1 MFSLVLKLF
10 TNIARVLFANAD
22 IPDII
27 YPLPCVPV
35 EGLVEQTTFYDFI
48 IYYLIFTMIFG
59 LKFHGVRTVVA
70 GSVRRSDSGMAAVIA
85 DEPATAKGELVDKPA
100 DAQAELVDESAD
112 GQTDLADEP
121 NIAQTDLVDE
131 PNIAQTD
138 LVGEPADAQTDLVGE
153 PADAQTE
160 LADEP
165 NIVQAEFIIVDSELQ
180 RDPNTITNL
189 AREIAATQAELIALD
204 CESQSNSDATA
215 INYELADTQTESS
228 NTDCEL
234 HSVYNPIAVLVKKL
248 ATTQAELV
256 ITRAELAASAAVL
269 EKVTAKL
276 AAKDAELTIANN
288 KLAAKEAELTIANNK
303 LAAAEPEVNTE
314 TAIKQEI
321 TMLMSNIA
329 ARQDQM
335 QATKAKLEAVRA
347 ESKRFRENRLLLEN
361 SKSLAAATVQR
372 DAHLHAEP
380 SHSAPALQKP
390 AQDGDVPPT

>member
-1 MFSLVLKLF
+1 
-10 TNIARVLFANAD
+10 
-22 IPDII
+22 
-27 YPLPCVPV
+27 
-35 EGLVEQTTFYDFI
+35 
-48 IYYLIFTMIFG
+48 
-59 LKFHGVRTVVA
+59 A

-85 DEPATAKGELVDKPA
+85 NEPATAKGELVDEP
-100 DAQAELVDESAD
+100 AD
-112 GQTDLADEP
+112 GQTELADEP
-121 NIAQTDLVDE
+121 NIAQTSLTSQ
-131 PNIAQTD
+131 ILHRQTS
-138 LVGEPADAQTDLVGE
+138 LTSQILHRQTSLKS
-153 PADAQTE
+153 Q
-160 LADEP
+160 
-165 NIVQAEFIIVDSELQ
+165 IFKLQ
-180 RDPNTITNL
+180 HDPVTITNL

-234 HSVYNPIAVLVKKL
+234 HSIYNPIAVLVKKL
-248 ATTQAELV
+248 ATTQAELI

-329 ARQDQM
+329 ARQDRM

-361 SKSLAAATVQR
+361 SKNLAVAAVQR

-390 AQDGDVPPT
+390 AQDGDVPPTV

>member
-59 LKFHGVRTVVA
+59 LKFYGVRTVVA

-85 DEPATAKGELVDKPA
+85 NEPATAKGEL
-100 DAQAELVDESAD
+100 
-112 GQTDLADEP
+112 TDLADEP
-121 NIAQTDLVDE
+121 NIAQTDLVE
-131 PNIAQTD
+131 
-138 LVGEPADAQTDLVGE
+138 
-153 PADAQTE
+153 
-160 LADEP
+160 EP
-165 NIVQAEFIIVDSELQ
+165 NIVQAEFIIVDSKLQ
-180 RDPNTITNL
+180 HDPVTITNL

-234 HSVYNPIAVLVKKL
+234 HSIYNPIAVLVKKL
-248 ATTQAELV
+248 ATTQAELI

-329 ARQDQM
+329 ARQDRM

-361 SKSLAAATVQR
+361 SKNLAVAAVQR

-390 AQDGDVPPT
+390 AQDGDVPPTV

>member
-1 MFSLVLKLF
+1 
-10 TNIARVLFANAD
+10 
-22 IPDII
+22 
-27 YPLPCVPV
+27 
-35 EGLVEQTTFYDFI
+35 
-48 IYYLIFTMIFG
+48 MIFG

-100 DAQAELVDESAD
+100 DAQTELV
-112 GQTDLADEP
+112 GEP
-121 NIAQTDLVDE
+121 NIAQTDLVDK
-131 PNIAQTD
+131 
-138 LVGEPADAQTDLVGE
+138 

-189 AREIAATQAELIALD
+189 AREIAATQAEFIALD

-228 NTDCEL
+228 NTDCKL
-234 HSVYNPIAVLVKKL
+234 HSIYNPIAALVKKL

-329 ARQDQM
+329 ARQDRM

-361 SKSLAAATVQR
+361 SKSLAAATVQC

-390 AQDGDVPPT
+390 AQNGDVPPTV

>member
-85 DEPATAKGELVDKPA
+85 DEPATTKCELVDKPADAQTDLVGEPNIAQTDLVDKPADAQTDLVGKPADAQTDFVDEPADAQTYLAEEPAIAQADLADKPA
-100 DAQAELVDESAD
+100 DAQAELVGKPAD
-112 GQTDLADEP
+112 AQTDLADEP
-121 NIAQTDLVDE
+121 NIAQTNLVVEPANAQVDLVDE
-131 PNIAQTD
+131 PNIA
-138 LVGEPADAQTDLVGE
+138 
-153 PADAQTE
+153 
-160 LADEP
+160 
-165 NIVQAEFIIVDSELQ
+165 QAEFIIVDSELQ
-180 RDPNTITNL
+180 RDPCTITNL

-204 CESQSNSDATA
+204 CESQSNSEATVV
-215 INYELADTQTESS
+215 NDEELADTLVEPKEKSGIE
-228 NTDCEL
+228 NI
-234 HSVYNPIAVLVKKL
+234 IAKL
-248 ATTQAELV
+248 MADVSARHARVQAE
-256 ITRAELAASAAVL
+256 R
-269 EKVTAKL
+269 
-276 AAKDAELTIANN
+276 
-288 KLAAKEAELTIANNK
+288 
-303 LAAAEPEVNTE
+303 
-314 TAIKQEI
+314 
-321 TMLMSNIA
+321 
-329 ARQDQM
+329 
-335 QATKAKLEAVRA
+335 ATKLQAVRA

-361 SKSLAAATVQR
+361 SKNLAVAAVQR

-390 AQDGDVPPT
+390 AQDGDVPPTV

>member
-59 LKFHGVRTVVA
+59 LKFYGVRTVVA

-85 DEPATAKGELVDKPA
+85 NEPATAKGELVDEP
-100 DAQAELVDESAD
+100 AD
-112 GQTDLADEP
+112 GQTELADEP
-121 NIAQTDLVDE
+121 NIAQTSLTSQ
-131 PNIAQTD
+131 ILHRQTS
-138 LVGEPADAQTDLVGE
+138 LTSQILHRQT
-153 PADAQTE
+153 
-160 LADEP
+160 
-165 NIVQAEFIIVDSELQ
+165 SKLQ
-180 RDPNTITNL
+180 HDPVTITNL

-234 HSVYNPIAVLVKKL
+234 HSIYNPIAVLVKKL
-248 ATTQAELV
+248 ATTQAELI

-329 ARQDQM
+329 ARQDRM

-361 SKSLAAATVQR
+361 SKNLAVAAVQR

-390 AQDGDVPPT
+390 AQDGDVPPTV